1 LLENQFKEVFGESKQ
16 ENLNY
21 FQSDIVNKVKSH
33 AEMISLKTIKEEEFS
48 IMDIEVAM
56 NETNN
61 SKAIG

>member
-1 LLENQFKEVFGESKQ
+1 LLENHFKEVFGESKQ
-16 ENLNY
+16 ENFNY
-21 FQSDIVNKVKSH
+21 IQSDIVNKVKSH
-33 AEMISLKTIKEEEFS
+33 AEMISLETIKEEEFS